1 MISDAIGMFF
11 FGNPEDSARMY
22 WNEVKGVTGPAL
34 PEIPL
39 DEQTEQEL
47 RVSITYQR
55 MAIKK
60 AWHDGASDE
69 ILGVLLEE
77 YDNTFAHLAA
87 VSESFR
93 DDVEKGRHRVI
104 GGYTRENLDKY
115 RRLAGLEVIFY
126 KQETKEDKNGAT
138 IQTTI
143 SHSAN

>member
-1 MISDAIGMFF
+1 LISGSTGMFF

-22 WNEVKGVTGPAL
+22 WDGTKGVTGPAL

-55 MAIKK
+55 MAIKR
-60 AWHDGASDE
+60 AWHDGASEE
-69 ILGVLLEE
+69 IVNILLEE

-115 RRLAGLEVIFY
+115 RRLAGLEVIFL
-126 KQETKEDKNGAT
+126 KQETKDLGDGAT
-138 IQTTI
+138 AYVTI